1 MERKVFEAFFTLTI
15 NFITAGPLTM
25 EKFTAQKQSLIH
37 PECVALP
44 PPHSFCTNHRLTLS
58 RRLLVVVRSRYG
70 DMRLPVMDHFKKV
83 WNVLGPRQTL
93 FIKVP
98 ARSRATADGA
108 RISIF

>member
-1 MERKVFEAFFTLTI
+1 
-15 NFITAGPLTM
+15 
-25 EKFTAQKQSLIH
+25 
-37 PECVALP
+37 
-44 PPHSFCTNHRLTLS
+44 
-58 RRLLVVVRSRYG
+58 
-70 DMRLPVMDHFKKV
+70 MDHFKKV